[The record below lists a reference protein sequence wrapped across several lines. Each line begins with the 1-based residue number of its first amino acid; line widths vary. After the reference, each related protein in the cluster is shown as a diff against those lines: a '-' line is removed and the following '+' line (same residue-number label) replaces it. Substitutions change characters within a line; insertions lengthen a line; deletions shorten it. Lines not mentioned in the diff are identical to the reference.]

1 MVVGAVLSMLTGG
14 LFAVV
19 VLPALSP
26 TAALAVRPL
35 PSPEITLSAG
45 AEPSS
50 PDSASAAVQCTVT
63 SLLYQPVPF
72 EDVVGEPDRLGA
84 TLSMLIPP
92 TVAVAVLSAL
102 SAAVPVTD
110 WFAALALSV
119 VGPLHVFTPDG
130 LSEQLKPTVTS
141 VLFQPLTFAAGLRV
155 PVMPG
160 ADLSSFTVTEPVP
173 LLPSRSVAV
182 DVFVTPAVLALTESD
197 SGVGPLAT
205 PEPASVAL
213 QAMPTLPLFQP
224 AALGVGATAPVT
236 TGAALSST
244 YEADI
249 GFWCCPVH
257 PLALTFEYAVAVT
270 VCAPLPDPAVSL
282 NVHVDA
288 AGPGDC
294 RSVNPPVSSTH
305 LVSL

>member
-84 TLSMLIPP
+84 TLAMLIPP
-92 TVAVAVLSAL
+92 TVA
-102 SAAVPVTD
+102 
-110 WFAALALSV
+110 
-119 VGPLHVFTPDG
+119 
-130 LSEQLKPTVTS
+130 
-141 VLFQPLTFAAGLRV
+141 
-155 PVMPG
+155 
-160 ADLSSFTVTEPVP
+160 
-173 LLPSRSVAV
+173 
-182 DVFVTPAVLALTESD
+182 VFVTPAVLALTESD

-305 LVSL
+305 LVSLDVLTVNVSFPPAFAYSV

>member
-1 MVVGAVLSMLTGG
+1 M
-14 LFAVV
+14 
-19 VLPALSP
+19 
-26 TAALAVRPL
+26 
-35 PSPEITLSAG
+35 
-45 AEPSS
+45 
-50 PDSASAAVQCTVT
+50 
-63 SLLYQPVPF
+63 
-72 EDVVGEPDRLGA
+72 
-84 TLSMLIPP
+84 
-92 TVAVAVLSAL
+92 
-102 SAAVPVTD
+102 
-110 WFAALALSV
+110 
-119 VGPLHVFTPDG
+119 
-130 LSEQLKPTVTS
+130 
-141 VLFQPLTFAAGLRV
+141 
-155 PVMPG
+155 
-160 ADLSSFTVTEPVP
+160 SSFTVTEPVP

-305 LVSL
+305 LVSLDVLTVNVSFPPAFAYSVPPTLTVLVPPARARELTVEPCALPATIPTTAGTSRPIVPIASRRRQFGRRCCCPR